1 MHVHPSATR
10 RRCSF
15 RSATILNGN
24 DKAWVGRWY
33 YIFVTDIDFAHMLER
48 IHLQEVAGGKSQ
60 ILGFVN
66 ILFTRWLRWIMMEKK
81 RIRIDIHPPWRVFCL
96 KKSFALSSSSPYPPS
111 VPFFTASFISN
122 IILFLSMPPPCPI
135 ENVSVWLDF
144 TRDLWEWRGWCY
156 AIIIPSSTYANLCV
170 YLSKDCWA
178 VIQTYFRGEL
188 PVRGILGAGWLVPCN
203 YIKCTNSNWCCITGT
218 EVATLIEILLWIKWT
233 NGQGDKN
240 CYRSAQVVIYKEY
253 THYKQVLIKFRS
265 FALSVRT
272 DLSEDKVKDQI
283 IIHSSHD
290 TTIRIWSRQ
299 VNPSNWEIIEGIFV
313 FWEFYNLIK
322 CTGAFLLLSCGRVL
336 PASWTPAKWIIEIK
350 RPFHLPKVHRRQSVN
365 CQVGRS
371 VVRSEYVKQKRRG
384 RWAVGHHRHR

>member
-1 MHVHPSATR
+1 MGRSLVLHIRNRHWFCAHARKDSLTRSGGREESDSGFRQYFIYSVAEVNYDGKKEDTNWYSPSLT
-10 RRCSF
+10 SF
-15 RSATILNGN
+15 LCEKILCP
-24 DKAWVGRWY
+24 
-33 YIFVTDIDFAHMLER
+33 L
-48 IHLQEVAGGKSQ
+48 L
-60 ILGFVN
+60 L
-66 ILFTRWLRWIMMEKK
+66 L
-81 RIRIDIHPPWRVFCL
+81 P
-96 KKSFALSSSSPYPPS
+96 LSSFCAIFYS
-111 VPFFTASFISN
+111 VIHQQHHFIPLDASA
-122 IILFLSMPPPCPI
+122 
-135 ENVSVWLDF
+135 VSHWKCVGLLDF

-218 EVATLIEILLWIKWT
+218 EVATMIGILLWIKWT

-299 VNPSNWEIIEGIFV
+299 VNPSNWDIIEGIFV